1 MRRRRNPR
9 KGIGLI
15 AITAGVVILLAMI
28 LPVGFWWFMLAVL
41 LISVGIWYNRCR

>member
-1 MRRRRNPR
+1 MRRRRNR
-9 KGIGLI
+9 KNGIGLI

-28 LPVGFWWFMLAVL
+28 VPVGFWWFVLAVL